1 MFSKPVP
8 GPQMCSLWHALRFK
22 NLLSQHLKTGL
33 FHLKHLVFR
42 FFWKVSGSGRSKP
55 AFLSYSGW
63 LQLCSSHPFR
73 EGPLALSKCML
84 FFFYFAEAHL
94 TQFHKLPDACGNR
107 ACDQSFV
114 YETLIFSPQTLWI
127 SIWDR
132 EHLQISIGEKGYIHL
147 MEKGLVNK
155 LEEHENRKGAK
166 EARWT

>member
-1 MFSKPVP
+1 MGLVIVSLHFCPIAADYSCVAVIPLER
-8 GPQMCSLWHALRFK
+8 GPWH
-22 NLLSQHLKTGL
+22 S
-33 FHLKHLVFR
+33 
-42 FFWKVSGSGRSKP
+42 RS
-55 AFLSYSGW
+55 A
-63 LQLCSSHPFR
+63 C
-73 EGPLALSKCML
+73 
-84 FFFYFAEAHL
+84 FFYFAEAHL
-94 TQFHKLPDACGNR
+94 TQFHKLPDSCGIR
-107 ACDQSFV
+107 ACDQSFG